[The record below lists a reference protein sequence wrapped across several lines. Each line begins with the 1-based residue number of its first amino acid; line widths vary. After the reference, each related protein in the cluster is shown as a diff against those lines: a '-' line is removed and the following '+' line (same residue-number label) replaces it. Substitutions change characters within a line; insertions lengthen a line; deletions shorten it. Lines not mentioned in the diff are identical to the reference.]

1 MKKEKSCG
9 CIVFNDEKSVLLAKM
24 NAGHWSFPKGHMEGT
39 ETEQETALRET
50 LEETNVECQ
59 ILDGFRETNTYSPF
73 PGVIKDVIFFVAKQK
88 KSFLK
93 KQESEIAEI
102 GFFSSESAKRMITYK
117 EDLKIF
123 DDALGFIEGK
133 I

>member
-1 MKKEKSCG
+1 
-9 CIVFNDEKSVLLAKM
+9 M

-73 PGVIKDVIFFVAKQK
+73 PVVIKDVIFFVAKQK
-88 KSFLK
+88 WPFLK

-123 DDALGFIEGK
+123 DDALRFIEGK